1 MIHHV
6 DLLDLVGALFLNLS
20 DRLVGL
26 DDLTVL
32 ESRIGYLRRLE
43 MEMVVSLAALR

>member
-1 MIHHV
+1 VIHHV
-6 DLLDLVGALFLNLS
+6 GLLDLVGALSLNLS
-20 DRLVGL
+20 DCLVRL

-43 MEMVVSLAALR
+43 MEMVVSLVALR